1 MNLITELDI
10 KNFRSIKDL
19 SLINCKQF
27 NLLIGKNN
35 CGKST
40 LLESI
45 YASCDIPNMLLA
57 IFQICCLIRLILVG
71 AML

>member
-10 KNFRSIKDL
+10 KNFRSIKKL
-19 SLINCKQF
+19 SLANCKQF

-40 LLESI
+40 LLESV
-45 YASCDIPNMLLA
+45 YATCDIPNMSLD
-57 IFQICCLIRLILVG
+57 QINTCRSNVVRTN
-71 AML
+71 